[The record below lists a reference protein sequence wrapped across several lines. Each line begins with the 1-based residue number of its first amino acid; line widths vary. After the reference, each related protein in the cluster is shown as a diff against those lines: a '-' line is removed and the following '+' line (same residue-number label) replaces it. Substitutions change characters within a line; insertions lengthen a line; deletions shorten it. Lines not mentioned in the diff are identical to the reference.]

1 MASLLIVSLIGFAVV
16 YLLLWTII
24 IVTQDENEPPLAKT
38 SFPFLSPL
46 VGMIR
51 GGPKFYVDQR
61 DKHNHAIYTLR
72 LPFQKIYVINSTNL
86 IPALQKQWRL
96 ISFASLFAGAGKVV
110 GMSDSACDVM
120 HEHLTDETKNFNYT
134 WVARASA
141 HLTPGSKGLDE
152 MNRVAIGV
160 VSDEVE
166 ALVGESLKDGK
177 ENVIGLQEWVFK
189 SMLLASTDAVYG
201 GMNPMRDAAVARA
214 WNTVEQNYLTL
225 VLSPLPKF
233 LTRIFIHKVIQAR
246 EAVVSA
252 FVDFIKKG
260 GTKTASSLLQAKHA
274 HHGEKL
280 RDEDIARTDL
290 GFAYAILGNT
300 GPAAWW
306 FVYHIFRDENL
317 VRDIRE
323 ELVSAPGLLTR
334 IDDGGKEGEC
344 VMQVELAKLRN
355 HCPILLSTLQETL
368 RYRTVSNSVR
378 RVLEQDVLLD
388 GQYLLKKGSLVM
400 LPHAVQH
407 SSTKAFGEDAREF
420 DHLRFVRGRGQQ
432 GEKQKGGLDRRA
444 FYAFGGGHE
453 TCPGRHFVTMELMAL
468 AALMV
473 LRLDIEPVR
482 AAGEEKGEWIEPSC
496 ENSPMASGLPYPDE
510 DIFVRARERDWS
522 AEEKGQKR
530 KIVDWKVCYSGS
542 ETALDIGAER
552 DDTGME

>member
-1 MASLLIVSLIGFAVV
+1 MASLLIISLIGFTVV
-16 YLLLWTII
+16 YLLLWTVII
-24 IVTQDENEPPLAKT
+24 LTQDENEPPLAKT

-51 GGPKFYVDQR
+51 GGSKFYVDQR

-72 LPFQKIYVINSTNL
+72 LPFQRIYVINSTNL

-110 GMSDSACDVM
+110 GMSDSACDVL

-134 WVARASA
+134 WVARAAA

-152 MNRVAIGV
+152 MNRVAVGV
-160 VSDEVE
+160 VSEEVE
-166 ALVGESLKDGK
+166 ALLREK
-177 ENVIGLQEWVFK
+177 EEENEKVIGLQGWVFR
-189 SMLLASTDAVYG
+189 SMLLASTDALYG

-214 WNTVEQNYLTL
+214 WNTVEMNFLTL

-246 EAVVSA
+246 ETVVSA
-252 FVDFIKKG
+252 FLDFGKKG

-274 HHGEKL
+274 HHREKF

-290 GFAYAILGNT
+290 ALAFAILGNT

-306 FVYHIFRDENL
+306 FVYHIFRDEKL
-317 VRDIRE
+317 VRDLRE

-334 IDDGGKEGEC
+334 SDGGEGEC
-344 VMQVELAKLRN
+344 VMQVDLAKLRD
-355 HCPILLSTLQETL
+355 HCPVLLSTLQETL
-368 RYRTVSNSVR
+368 RYRAVSNSVR
-378 RVLEQDVLLD
+378 KVLEQDILLD

-407 SSTKAFGEDAREF
+407 SSTKAFGEDANEF
-420 DHLRFVRGRGQQ
+420 DHLRFVRGRQ
-432 GEKQKGGLDRRA
+432 GEKQKGGPDRRA

-453 TCPGRHFVTMELMAL
+453 TCPGRHFATMELMAL

-482 AAGEEKGEWIEPSC
+482 AAGEEKGEWTEPSC

-510 DIFVRARERDWS
+510 EIFVRVRERDWP

-530 KIVDWKVCYSGS
+530 KIVGWKVCYSGS

-552 DDTGME
+552 DGGLE